1 MTDRRAVARAVVR
14 MAPETAASVDAGDAP
29 KGDVV
34 GTARIAG
41 IQAAKRTAELIPLCH
56 PLPLSF
62 VDVDAAVDAAAGT
75 SRSPPRRARPAQT
88 GVEMEAMTAAS
99 VAALTVYDMV
109 KGVERGV
116 EIAEWGCSRRA
127 AGERGLEARMRVR
140 EVVER
145 AWDRPGA
152 ERYERVRPE
161 LPRQRHRLHR
171 GGLRHR
177 GVERAARSGG
187 RHGQAH
193 ARAAADRR
201 PRDAVE
207 PLEGMREV
215 LVRELPDVAVLAG
228 TAEQIPL
235 PDGSV
240 DVVLVGQAFHW
251 FDPAEAPKEIVRV
264 LRPGGGLVAIWN
276 VRNES
281 EGWTDQVRD
290 LLDRH
295 KGDTPRHSDDR
306 WRVGIDSSGLF
317 APIELRLFDHA
328 QELPREEAVETYASR
343 SYVAAMPEGE
353 RAALLREVA
362 AILPD
367 EPMVTIPY
375 TTQVYWTRR
384 SP

>member
-1 MTDRRAVARAVVR
+1 
-14 MAPETAASVDAGDAP
+14 
-29 KGDVV
+29 
-34 GTARIAG
+34 
-41 IQAAKRTAELIPLCH
+41 
-56 PLPLSF
+56 
-62 VDVDAAVDAAAGT
+62 
-75 SRSPPRRARPAQT
+75 
-88 GVEMEAMTAAS
+88 
-99 VAALTVYDMV
+99 
-109 KGVERGV
+109 
-116 EIAEWGCSRRA
+116 
-127 AGERGLEARMRVR
+127 
-140 EVVER
+140 
-145 AWDRPGA
+145 
-152 ERYERVRPE
+152 
-161 LPRQRHRLHR
+161 
-171 GGLRHR
+171 
-177 GVERAARSGG
+177 
-187 RHGQAH
+187 
-193 ARAAADRR
+193 
-201 PRDAVE
+201 
-207 PLEGMREV
+207 MREV
-215 LVRELPDVAVLAG
+215 LVRELPGVAVLAG
-228 TAEQIPL
+228 TAEEIPL
-235 PDGSV
+235 PDASV

-251 FDPAEAPKEIVRV
+251 FDPARAPKEIVRV

-306 WRVGIDSSGLF
+306 WRQGIDASGLF

-328 QELPREEAVETYASR
+328 QQLPREEAVETYGSR